1 MIEED
6 NESERNSVVSGNDP
20 CDGDAFAAAR
30 NRSDLN
36 LPGGLAAGAF
46 S

>member
-1 MIEED
+1 MIEEET
-6 NESERNSVVSGNDP
+6 ESERNSIFIGNDP

-30 NRSDLN
+30 NRSALN
-36 LPGGLAAGAF
+36 LPGVLAAGAF